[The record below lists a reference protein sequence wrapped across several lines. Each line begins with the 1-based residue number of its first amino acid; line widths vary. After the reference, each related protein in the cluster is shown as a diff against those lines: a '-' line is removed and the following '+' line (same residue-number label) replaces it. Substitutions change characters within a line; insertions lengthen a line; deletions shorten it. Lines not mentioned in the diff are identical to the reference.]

1 MNSILKR
8 KTEEIYTHI
17 PSIFKITKDLLME
30 MDDDWLMW
38 RFLFGRLDY
47 LRIHF
52 LLERL
57 SHERGHES
65 KQRLLEVARE
75 MVDFIVFLWLQRD
88 RSVGRHYD
96 LDYVVCLNTPP
107 HFLFESQKLT

>member
-1 MNSILKR
+1 M
-8 KTEEIYTHI
+8 
-17 PSIFKITKDLLME
+17 D

-75 MVDFIVFLWLQRD
+75 VVDLIVFLWLQRD

-96 LDYVVCLNTPP
+96 LDYVVCPNTRLV
-107 HFLFESQKLT
+107 FLLEAKN

>member
-1 MNSILKR
+1 
-8 KTEEIYTHI
+8 
-17 PSIFKITKDLLME
+17 ME
-30 MDDDWLMW
+30 SDFLMW

-65 KQRLLEVARE
+65 KQKLLEVARE
-75 MVDFIVFLWLQRD
+75 IADLTVFIWLQRD
-88 RSVGRHYD
+88 RSTGRHYD
-96 LDYVVCLNTPP
+96 HDYIVC
-107 HFLFESQKLT
+107 